1 MDETTLVRAD
11 ALVRTFGSGRAT
23 VSAVAGA
30 TFAVRPRDGIALVGP
45 SGSGKSTVLHLIA
58 ALDRPTGGSITWPAL
73 GGREGL
79 RPGPVALAFQ
89 GPSLLP
95 PLTVLE
101 NVALPV
107 ILAGGDENEATESVR
122 HLLELFEVDDLAE
135 KLPEELSGGQAQRAA
150 LARAFAGSPRLVL
163 ADEPTGQQD
172 GVTGGRLIEAI
183 LKLAAEG
190 EVALVIATHDPKV
203 AERLPIR
210 WSMNDGHLQTGTQRG
225 TVSCSG

>member
-1 MDETTLVRAD
+1 MDESILVKAD
-11 ALVRTFGSGRAT
+11 ALTRTFGSGRGG

-30 TFAVRPRDGIALVGP
+30 TFVVGPGDSIALVGP

-58 ALDRPTGGSITWPAL
+58 ALDRPTAGSIAWPAL

-79 RPGPVALAFQ
+79 RPGPVAVAFQ

-107 ILAGGDENEATESVR
+107 ILAGGDESQATESVR
-122 HLLELFEVDDLAE
+122 DLLELFEVDGLAE

-150 LARAFAGSPRLVL
+150 LARAFAGDPRLVL

-183 LKLAAEG
+183 LKLAADG
-190 EVALVIATHDPKV
+190 QIALVIATHDPTV
-203 AERLPIR
+203 AERLPIK
-210 WSMNDGHLQTGTQRG
+210 WSMHDGHLQTE
-225 TVSCSG
+225 TVPCSA